1 MTEYIMNFSK
11 ITMDNLAQVGGKNA
25 SLGEMFQKLTSKG
38 INIPDGFATTSQAY
52 WDFLDE
58 NSIREKLTEILNK
71 LDKKN
76 FSNLHQ
82 IGEEARQI
90 VLNSQVPDDL
100 KNELNT
106 AYINLTSKYKESIQV
121 AVRSS
126 ATAEDLPTASF
137 AGQQETFLNI
147 KNREQLIDSCLKC
160 YASLFTDRAIK
171 YREDN
176 NFEHMKVALSIGI
189 QKMVRSDKACAGVGF
204 TIDTET
210 GFEKVIFLTGSW
222 GLGENVVQGTVNPD
236 EFYIFKPSLKMG
248 KKAIISKTIG
258 TKAKTMVYADEFGL
272 DPSKVGVTTVNINTP
287 EDKRRQII
295 LNDNEIET
303 LAKWA
308 MIIEEHYKRPMDIE
322 WAKDGLSNELFIV
335 QARPETVF
343 ASKKEHYKV
352 HTYKLKEKGKVIAE
366 GRSVGNKI
374 ASGRAR
380 ILNSPSES
388 DKLQTGEILIAD
400 MTNPDWDPIMKR
412 AAAIVT
418 NKGGRT
424 SHAAI
429 IAREIGVVAVV
440 GAGNATETI
449 KDGDEITV
457 SCIEGENG
465 IIYEGKLDWEEQEV
479 NTKNIKMPKTQVML
493 ILGDPDQA
501 FNLSFLPNRG
511 VGLMR
516 LEFVINNAIKIHPMA
531 LVKFDQLKDQEATKQ
546 INNLTYGYTN
556 KEDYFVDKLSQAV
569 ATIAAAFYSNDVIVR
584 MSDFKTNEYA
594 NLIGG
599 REFEPCEDN
608 PMLGFRGASRYYNS
622 RYKEGFHLECRAM
635 KVVRED
641 MGLSNVKLMIPF
653 CRTIDEAKKVIE
665 TMEEFGLKRGKDD
678 LEIYMMV
685 EIPSNVILAE
695 EFAKHFDGFSIG
707 SNDLTQLTLGIDRD
721 SEIVSGLFNEN
732 DEAAKKMIS
741 MAIKKANETKTKIGL
756 CGQAPSDYPE
766 FAQFLVEQGI
776 NSISFNSDALI
787 NGIDNI
793 NEAETKLKRA
803 KIL

>member
-1 MTEYIMNFSK
+1 MPEYIKTFNE
-11 ITMDNLAQVGGKNA
+11 ITIENIAQVGGKNA
-25 SLGEMFQKLTSKG
+25 SLGEMFQKLTPKG
-38 INIPDGFATTSQAY
+38 IKIPDGFATTSKAY
-52 WDFLDE
+52 WDFLDI
-58 NSIREKLTEILNK
+58 NNIREKLTKILEK
-71 LDKKN
+71 LDKEK

-82 IGEEARQI
+82 IGEESRKT
-90 VLNSQVPDDL
+90 VLDAKMPDNLSNDIIKAY
-100 KNELNT
+100 KNL
-106 AYINLTSKYKESIQV
+106 ISKYNEPIQV

-147 KNREQLIDSCLKC
+147 KNGDDLLNACLKC

-189 QKMVRSDKACAGVGF
+189 QKMVRSDKACSGVGF

-248 KKAIISKTIG
+248 KKAILSKNIG
-258 TKAKTMVYADEFGL
+258 TKAKTMIYAEDAGINQA
-272 DPSKVGVTTVNINTP
+272 GITTVNTDTP
-287 EDKRRQII
+287 VEKRKQII
-295 LNDNEIET
+295 LNDDEIEM

-308 MIIEEHYKRPMDIE
+308 MTIEEYYKKPMDIE
-322 WAKDGLSNELFIV
+322 WAKDGISNELYIV

-343 ASKKEHYKV
+343 SSKKERFKL
-352 HTYKLKEKGKVIAE
+352 HTYKLKEKGKIIAE
-366 GRSVGNKI
+366 GRSIGNKI
-374 ASGRAR
+374 ASGYAR
-380 ILNSPSES
+380 ILNSPAES
-388 DKLQTGEILIAD
+388 DKLKPGEILIAD

-440 GAGNATETI
+440 GTGNATDII
-449 KDGDEITV
+449 KDGEEITV

-465 IIYEGKLDWEEQEV
+465 LIYEGKLNWEEQEV
-479 NTKNIKMPKTQVML
+479 DTKNIKMPKTQVML

-516 LEFVINNAIKIHPMA
+516 LEFVINNAIRIHPMA
-531 LVKFDQLKDQEATKQ
+531 LVKFDQLKDQHAKNQ
-546 INNLTYGYTN
+546 IESLTYEYSN

-569 ATIAAAFYSNDVIVR
+569 STIAAAFYPNDVIVR

-599 REFEPCEDN
+599 KEFEPKEDN
-608 PMLGFRGASRYYNS
+608 PMLGFRGASRYYNP
-622 RYKEGFHLECRAM
+622 RYKEGFHLECKAM

-641 MGLSNVKLMIPF
+641 MGLTNVKLMIPF
-653 CRTIDEAKKVIE
+653 CRTVDEAKKVID
-665 TMEEFGLKRGKDD
+665 TMEEFGLKRKENN

-695 EFAKHFDGFSIG
+695 EFAKLFDGFSIG

-721 SEIVSGLFNEN
+721 SEIVSDLFNEN
-732 DEAAKKMIS
+732 DDATKNLIS
-741 MAIKKANETKTKIGL
+741 MVIKKANKTHTKIGL

-776 NSISFNSDALI
+776 NSVSFNSDALI
-787 NGIDNI
+787 TGINNI
-793 NEAETKLKRA
+793 NEAEARLK
-803 KIL
+803 KYVKH

>member
-1 MTEYIMNFSK
+1 MTKYIMNFSE
-11 ITMDNLAQVGGKNA
+11 ITMNNLAQVGGKNA
-25 SLGEMFQKLTSKG
+25 SLGEMFQKLTSKD

-58 NSIREKLTEILNK
+58 NNIREKLTEILNK
-71 LDKKN
+71 LDKKE

-82 IGEEARQI
+82 IGEEARQT
-90 VLNSQVPDDL
+90 VLNARIPDNL
-100 KNELNT
+100 QNELNN
-106 AYINLTSKYKESIQV
+106 AYTKLISKYKEPIQV

-147 KNREQLIDSCLKC
+147 KSSEQLIDASLKC

-176 NFEHMKVALSIGI
+176 NFEHMKVALSLGI

-236 EFYIFKPSLKMG
+236 EFYIFKPSLKKN
-248 KKAIISKTIG
+248 KKAIISKNIG
-258 TKAKTMVYADEFGL
+258 TKAKTMVYADDVGL

-295 LNDNEIET
+295 LSNNEIET
-303 LAKWA
+303 LAKWS
-308 MIIEEHYKRPMDIE
+308 MTIEEHYKRPMDIE
-322 WAKDGLSNELFIV
+322 WAKDGISNELFIV

-343 ASKKEHYKV
+343 ASKKERYKV

-374 ASGRAR
+374 ASGKAR

-388 DKLQTGEILIAD
+388 DKLQPGEILIAD

-440 GAGNATETI
+440 GTGNATETI
-449 KDGDEITV
+449 KDGQEITV

-465 IIYEGKLDWEEQEV
+465 LIYEEKLDWDEKEV
-479 NTKNIKMPKTQVML
+479 DTKNIKMPKTQVML

-516 LEFVINNAIKIHPMA
+516 LEFVINNAIRIHPMA
-531 LVKFDQLKDQEATKQ
+531 LVKFDQLKDQEAKQ
-546 INNLTYGYTN
+546 QIENMTFGYTN

-569 ATIAAAFYSNDVIVR
+569 ATIAAAFYPNDVIVR

-599 REFEPCEDN
+599 KEFEPPEDN

-622 RYKEGFHLECRAM
+622 RYKEGFNLECKAM
-635 KVVRED
+635 KIVRED
-641 MGLSNVKLMIPF
+641 MGLTNVKLMIPF
-653 CRTIDEAKKVIE
+653 CRTVEEAKKVIE
-665 TMEEFGLKRGKDD
+665 TMEEFGLKRSEND
-678 LEIYMMV
+678 LELYMMV
-685 EIPSNVILAE
+685 EIPSNVILAD
-695 EFAKHFDGFSIG
+695 EFAKYFDGFSIG

-721 SEIVSGLFNEN
+721 SEIVSSLFNEN
-732 DEAAKKMIS
+732 DDAAKKLIT
-741 MAIKKANETKTKIGL
+741 MAIKKANETHTKIGL

-787 NGIDNI
+787 NGINNI
-793 NEAETKLKRA
+793 NEAETKFKKA
-803 KIL
+803 KIK